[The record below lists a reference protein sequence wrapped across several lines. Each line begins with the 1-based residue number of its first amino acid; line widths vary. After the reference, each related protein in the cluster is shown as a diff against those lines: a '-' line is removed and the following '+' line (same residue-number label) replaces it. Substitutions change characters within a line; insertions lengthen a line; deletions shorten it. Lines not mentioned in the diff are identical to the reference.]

1 MAIPIL
7 ENIAAIWRHLP
18 VLREAATSLSDH
30 EGPRG
35 QVGWTRFGAGDDISG
50 VDRYTL
56 MKEAYKA
63 YRKDPRARNIIETY
77 ASYVLGD
84 GYFVKFEDAE
94 ERERWLR
101 FVGENRFDEKFPDA
115 VRMTLAQGNH
125 FFLLFPG
132 EDIPQIRHLSAT
144 QVGKIETAEGD
155 PEKVLRYI
163 GRDQYYKE
171 EWPADRLIHMR
182 VLTFGQLWGHTILE
196 PILTGLARKRSLEN
210 SQSVLLKIL
219 ASLPIIRKGPW
230 TTEQITSRKN
240 DFAALPPPGAV
251 ITVNNKE
258 DWTVPNHPATQ
269 MNWRDQGRSL
279 DLSIAA
285 GAGLPYFMVFEDSG
299 DTNYAAS
306 LVAEAPAMR
315 RFKEIQSSF
324 AYSLKQIVK
333 RVIEPESGFEVG
345 FYPIVPR
352 DAQKEV
358 RAWMEPAILRY
369 ISWRTA
375 MEKLG
380 IDPEAEEERM
390 RAEGLWP
397 PGGMVDQASMG
408 GFQWRNPTKDV
419 ERNLMKK
426 TLGKE

>member
-1 MAIPIL
+1 MAIPLI
-7 ENIAAIWRHLP
+7 ENVADIWRRLP
-18 VLREAATSLSDH
+18 ILRESATSLSDH
-30 EGPRG
+30 EGARATI
-35 QVGWTRFGAGDDISG
+35 GWTRVGAGDDLIG

-84 GYFVKFEDAE
+84 GYFVKFDDPD
-94 ERERWLR
+94 ERDKWRL
-101 FVGENRFDEKFPDA
+101 FVEENRFDEKFPDA
-115 VRMTLAQGNH
+115 VRMTLARGNH
-125 FFLLFPG
+125 FFIVFPQD
-132 EDIPQIRHLSAT
+132 DIAQIRHLSAT
-144 QVGKIETAEGD
+144 QVGEIKTAEGD
-155 PEKVLRYI
+155 PEKIIGYV
-163 GRDQYYKE
+163 GRDRYYEE
-171 EWPADRLIHMR
+171 EWGADSLIHMR
-182 VLTFGQLWGHTILE
+182 VLTFGQLWGHSILE

-210 SQSVLLKIL
+210 SQSVLLKII
-219 ASLPIIRKGPW
+219 ASLPILRKGPW
-230 TTEQITSRKN
+230 TSEQIASRKN
-240 DFAALPPPGAV
+240 DFASLPPPGAV

-258 DWTVPNHPATQ
+258 DWTVINHPGAQ

-324 AYSLKQIVK
+324 TYSLRQIVK
-333 RVIEPESGFEVG
+333 RVIDPQSDFEVG

-380 IDPEAEEERM
+380 IDPEAEEERL
-390 RAEGLWP
+390 RAEGMWP
-397 PGGMVDQASMG
+397 PGGMVDQQPFPAG
-408 GFQWRNPTKDV
+408 GFQWRNPTKDI
-419 ERNLMKK
+419 ERAMMKAQ
-426 TLGKE
+426 GA